1 MLIDYIFLFATIVSR
16 FQIEKKGKVGL
27 RQIETL
33 FRVPLLWR
41 ESCTLQVGKWSLVLK
56 LMGFYGTMISYHDT
70 LIRPRKSLNIS
81 LHRIAT
87 YLKAQNFKKIDIIP
101 WKKKRCIT
109 FWLLL
114 IPMLHKGNSVS
125 WKLVYRKMVTL
136 LARLLTK
143 ATNHVAYQDH
153 YLRGIQRPLKRQT
166 SS

>member
-33 FRVPLLWR
+33 FRVPLLRR
-41 ESCTLQVGKWSLVLK
+41 ESCTLLVGKWSLVLN
-56 LMGFYGTMISYHDT
+56 LMGFNGTMISYRDT
-70 LIRPRKSLNIS
+70 FIRPWKSLNIS

-87 YLKAQNFKKIDIIP
+87 YLKAQNFKKIDVIP
-101 WKKKRCIT
+101 WKKKMHH
-109 FWLLL
+109 LL
-114 IPMLHKGNSVS
+114 IIINSNATQR
-125 WKLVYRKMVTL
+125 KFCKLELVYRKMVIL
-136 LARLLTK
+136 LARPLTK

-153 YLRGIQRPLKRQT
+153 YIRGIQRPLKRQT